1 MINNSQCFY
10 CSLLCGKAGLLAAIV
25 EVTGGSIP
33 GGIVLPVTKVVEL
46 TVFFVL
52 TPFVWPVA
60 INVQSDI
67 CAGDVN
73 IPSRKPNKAKSN
85 INFVYEWYIQWP
97 QFNDVNNQGSTFNVK
112 LKPHK

>member
-1 MINNSQCFY
+1 MYATVVKWLTIVSVSIVVY
-10 CSLLCGKAGLLAAIV
+10 RYLLCGKAGLLGAIV

-85 INFVYEWYIQWP
+85 INFVYE
-97 QFNDVNNQGSTFNVK
+97 
-112 LKPHK
+112 